1 VNKASMDSPLKEFLK
16 RHENQLLFGL
26 TLLVFLGLWEAF
38 AALGWFNPFF
48 TSSPSRIVRSAI
60 WLFEHGF
67 WKDIMTS
74 LIEFTSGMTL
84 AILFSFI
91 TGLLLGWYRRLNAMF
106 EPFVTMMNAMP
117 YVAIL
122 PLIILWFGIGIQSK
136 IVAVF
141 LAAFFPLAI
150 NIIVGVKTVDPT
162 LLACACSFGAN
173 DNQVIKTLILP
184 SSIPFFVAG
193 LRIAVARGLVGIVV
207 GEMMASVSG
216 IGHMM
221 TIASSTFQTDK
232 LFVGIV
238 LLAGLGYLLVESI
251 KRLELR
257 FNSWRG

>member
-1 VNKASMDSPLKEFLK
+1 MSRNTTLKTPRRFPV
-16 RHENQLLFGL
+16 RTENLLLFAV
-26 TLLVFLGLWEAF
+26 TLVLFLVLWEVLAN
-38 AALGWFNPFF
+38 LGWFNPFF
-48 TSSPSRIVRSAI
+48 TSSPSRIVKSAI
-60 WLFEHGF
+60 WLFQHGF
-67 WKDIMTS
+67 WQDILVS
-74 LIEFTSGMTL
+74 LVEFLLGMLL
-84 AILFSFI
+84 AILLSFV

-122 PLIILWFGIGIQSK
+122 PLIILWFGIGIESK

-150 NIIVGVKTVDPT
+150 NIMVGVKTVDPH
-162 LLACACSFGAN
+162 LLACARSFGAT
-173 DNQVIKTLILP
+173 DGQVFKTLVLP
-184 SSIPFFVAG
+184 SSVPFFVAG

-221 TIASSTFQTDK
+221 TVANSTFQTDK

-238 LLAGLGYLLVESI
+238 LLASFGYLLVELI
-251 KRLELR
+251 KRLEKR